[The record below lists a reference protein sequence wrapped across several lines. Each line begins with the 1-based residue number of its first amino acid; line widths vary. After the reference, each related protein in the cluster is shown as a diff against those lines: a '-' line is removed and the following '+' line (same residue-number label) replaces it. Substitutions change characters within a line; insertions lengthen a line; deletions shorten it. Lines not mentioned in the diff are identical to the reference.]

1 MGENKLIVRRL
12 IAGILLVLLAILVM
26 SEALKMA
33 NVGSLLGAHYRR
45 AITTAAS
52 SGMVLSIFA
61 GITGVIYSATCKIR
75 PNKIIEYLIVIVD
88 IIIIFF
94 VSTNQYDSYFKDLTI
109 FQVAFVILM
118 AIGAPYKK
126 GYKDMPFKKLN
137 DKTSNS
143 PDTSTVSNSSDTN
156 STSNSPDISTVPNS
170 SNTNSTSNSADTSTA
185 SNSSDVILIKKRLN
199 ELKELLDDGTITQA
213 EYDAKRKKILGI

>member
-1 MGENKLIVRRL
+1 MGKNKLIVRRL
-12 IAGILLVLLAILVM
+12 IAGILLILFAFLVM
-26 SEALKMA
+26 SESFDLY
-33 NVGSLLGAHYRR
+33 NLGANLNNNTK
-45 AITTAAS
+45 IMAAS
-52 SGMVLSIFA
+52 GSGMLLAFA
-61 GITGVIYSATCKIR
+61 AGVSGAIYAATCKIR
-75 PNKIIEYLIVIVD
+75 PIKGIEWTILIINCLIIGLVR
-88 IIIIFF
+88 
-94 VSTNQYDSYFKDLTI
+94 TNQYIGYFKDMWF
-109 FQVAFVILM
+109 FQFGFLVLLAL
-118 AIGAPYKK
+118 ASPYKK

-185 SNSSDVILIKKRLN
+185 SNSSDVILIKKHLN